1 MKKKW
6 NLLFLLAFIISV
18 ITLAGC
24 GKTAGEASPY
34 EGKWIAVS
42 AQMMGMSVSVD
53 ETFGGAF
60 EFEVKNGGK
69 VSFSVGEVTGNGKW
83 SAKDDKFSLTI
94 EGEEMVGTIGENNIS
109 FDDMLGMGVKV
120 IFAKEGTDAMDPA
133 HYLTKE
139 EKVVIG
145 EWIAESVEELLG
157 DGPQTSMEGVENISD
172 ALRLNFKDDRNV
184 AVVYKGEE
192 IGTFPWSVAMGYCM
206 IESENPSL
214 SVTINDDDTLKV
226 AYSDDEDYYTFH
238 CVKSDSK

>member
-1 MKKKW
+1 MIG
-6 NLLFLLAFIISV
+6 FVFLAFFIAIIG
-18 ITLAGC
+18 IYTWANNF
-24 GKTAGEASPY
+24 Y
-34 EGKWIAVS
+34 
-42 AQMMGMSVSVD
+42 
-53 ETFGGAF
+53 
-60 EFEVKNGGK
+60 GK
-69 VSFSVGEVTGNGKW
+69 VGNFETTLSSSTFLFVLLIPILTMRVLAEEKHQKTDQLLY
-83 SAKDDKFSLTI
+83 KDDKFSLTI

-133 HYLTKE
+133 RYLTKE

-145 EWIAESVEELLG
+145 EWAAESVEELLG

-226 AYSDDEDYYTFH
+226 DYSDDEDYYTFH

>member
-1 MKKKW
+1 MEKQQERQ
-6 NLLFLLAFIISV
+6 V
-18 ITLAGC
+18 RT
-24 GKTAGEASPY
+24 

-42 AQMMGMSVSVD
+42 AQMIGMSVSVD

-133 HYLTKE
+133 RYLTKE

-145 EWIAESVEELLG
+145 ESAAESVEELLNEPRTYG
-157 DGPQTSMEGVENISD
+157 RRRDLSD

-184 AVVYKGEE
+184 AVVYKGERRFE
-192 IGTFPWSVAMGYCM
+192 HAVVAPMEPSM
-206 IESENPSL
+206 IKWKIVSFR
-214 SVTINDDDTLKV
+214 NDQ
-226 AYSDDEDYYTFH
+226 
-238 CVKSDSK
+238 

>member
-6 NLLFLLAFIISV
+6 NLLFLFAFIVSM

-42 AQMMGMSVSVD
+42 AQMIGMSVSVD

-133 HYLTKE
+133 HYLTTVRKVDGA
-139 EKVVIG
+139 EKYQITY
-145 EWIAESVEELLG
+145 S
-157 DGPQTSMEGVENISD
+157 TKS
-172 ALRLNFKDDRNV
+172 NFKKAKTVTVKKASASVKKFKSKKTYYVKVRALKTIAGKTVKTGYSNV
-184 AVVYKGEE
+184 K
-192 IGTFPWSVAMGYCM
+192 
-206 IESENPSL
+206 
-214 SVTINDDDTLKV
+214 KV
-226 AYSDDEDYYTFH
+226 K
-238 CVKSDSK
+238 VK

>member
-6 NLLFLLAFIISV
+6 NLLFLFAFIVSM

-42 AQMMGMSVSVD
+42 AQMIGMSVSVD

-133 HYLTKE
+133 RYLTKE

-145 EWIAESVEELLG
+145 EWAAESVEELLG

-214 SVTINDDDTLKV
+214 SVTIR
-226 AYSDDEDYYTFH
+226 SEEH
-238 CVKSDSK
+238 I